1 MTEKYIRQVD
11 TSIKLCY
18 KCDSKAVIVEDKKYY
33 CASCAL
39 QKLPMD
45 KNVLRKK
52 DKTPEEN
59 LAIAKIQ
66 VMFEDAFGI
75 SSSDST
81 PAVVDRAKRWFE
93 TRDCALWCDMAGTIQ
108 DHVQKLFQNM
118 QYNYNSKKITIDNVR
133 FGIRRLNLKL

>member
-1 MTEKYIRQVD
+1 MIAKQ
-11 TSIKLCY
+11 Y
-18 KCDSKAVIVEDKKYY
+18 KNYQRIE
-33 CASCAL
+33 
-39 QKLPMD
+39 MFHE
-45 KNVLRKK
+45 KK

-75 SSSDST
+75 SSSEST

-93 TRDCALWCDMAGTIQ
+93 TRDCALWCDMAGTTQ

-118 QYNYNSKKITIDNVR
+118 QYNYNTNKITIDNVR

>member
-1 MTEKYIRQVD
+1 MFYE
-11 TSIKLCY
+11 
-18 KCDSKAVIVEDKKYY
+18 
-33 CASCAL
+33 
-39 QKLPMD
+39 
-45 KNVLRKK
+45 KK

-75 SSSDST
+75 SSSEST

-93 TRDCALWCDMAGTIQ
+93 TRDCALWCDMAGTTQ

-118 QYNYNSKKITIDNVR
+118 QYNYNRKCIMSFKCIATITNCT
-133 FGIRRLNLKL
+133 FNLC

>member
-1 MTEKYIRQVD
+1 MFYE
-11 TSIKLCY
+11 
-18 KCDSKAVIVEDKKYY
+18 
-33 CASCAL
+33 
-39 QKLPMD
+39 
-45 KNVLRKK
+45 KK

-75 SSSDST
+75 SNSDST

-93 TRDCALWCDMAGTIQ
+93 TRDCALWCDMAGTTQ

-118 QYNYNSKKITIDNVR
+118 QYNYNTNKITIDNVR